1 MRTAA
6 ITDAAHPDL
15 PLFQRIYEDAFPED
29 ERCPWE
35 RMVGFLRQ
43 PGHFFRLEGIYLES
57 GAPIGFNAFAEFGH
71 YLYGIYLALDRPY
84 RGAGYGQR
92 VLRAFHARHAGRLIF
107 GEVEHP
113 DTPRARRRLAFYREL
128 GYHVADIGFTQP
140 PLRPGLQPVPYL
152 IVSYPDA
159 LTGADAEAIRTI
171 LDTEIYRERW
181 PARLA

>member
-57 GAPIGFNAFAEFGH
+57 GAPIGFNAFAEFGRI
-71 YLYGIYLALDRPY
+71 LYGIYLAVDRPH

-92 VLRAFHARHAGRLIF
+92 VLRAS
-107 GEVEHP
+107 VSVQVP
-113 DTPRARRRLAFYREL
+113 PSSTWPSRASVRETSL
-128 GYHVADIGFTQP
+128 PSASNSKMRMPTSAP
-140 PLRPGLQPVPYL
+140 APVP
-152 IVSYPDA
+152 PP
-159 LTGADAEAIRTI
+159 TF
-171 LDTEIYRERW
+171 TE
-181 PARLA
+181 